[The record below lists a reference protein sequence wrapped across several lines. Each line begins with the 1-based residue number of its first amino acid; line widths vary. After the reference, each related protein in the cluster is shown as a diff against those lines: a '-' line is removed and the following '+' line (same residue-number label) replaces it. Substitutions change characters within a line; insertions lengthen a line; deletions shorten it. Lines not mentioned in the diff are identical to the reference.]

1 MAVLRNLVVL
11 ASAFACNALRV
22 APVAPQSTSR
32 AAVSMMAKIPNK
44 MKWVPFVNAGDCQKG
59 TINSGFQYGLEIA
72 IVCDPAG
79 KLYATSNKMPPF
91 GQPTTFADLEKGAIV
106 DPVTGTKFSLSNG
119 KPQGTWCPKP
129 PGISKIFQL
138 LTSPATMP
146 VYPVRK
152 SGNAV
157 EVNVN
162 VNAKAQFESG
172 YWRGILDAQGK
183 TDGAYY

>member
-1 MAVLRNLVVL
+1 MLRSLVLL
-11 ASAFACNALRV
+11 ASALAVSALRV
-22 APVAPQSTSR
+22 ASMAPQTTSR
-32 AAVSMMAKIPNK
+32 AAVDMMAKIPNK
-44 MKWVPFVNAGDCQKG
+44 MKWVPFVNAADCQKG
-59 TINSGFQYGLEIA
+59 TINSGFQFGLEIA
-72 IVCDPAG
+72 VVCDAQG

-91 GQPTTFADLEKGAIV
+91 GQPTTFAEQEKGVIV
-106 DPVTGTKFSLSNG
+106 DPVTGTQFSLSTG
-119 KPQGTWCPKP
+119 KPVGTWCPKP

-138 LTSPATMP
+138 LTSPTSMP

-157 EVNVN
+157 EVNIN